1 MDGLRTV
8 VLIAATV
15 ATGLMA
21 GVFGIYAVAIMPGL
35 RTTDDRTFIGAYQAI
50 DRAIINPL
58 FLVTFLGALIL
69 SIAAALLNLG
79 GDSRSVPFWAA
90 AAAVLYLVAVVI
102 TFAVHLPLNDA
113 LKAAGAPADLA
124 DPAAVREAFAESR
137 WVAWNIV
144 RTVTST
150 AAFACLG
157 WALVLWG
164 RAHVA
169 G

>member
-21 GVFGIYAVAIMPGL
+21 GVFGTYAVAIMPGL
-35 RTTDDRTFIGAYQAI
+35 RATDDRTFIGAYQAI

-58 FLVTFLGALIL
+58 FLATFMGALIL
-69 SIAAALLNLG
+69 SIAAVLLNVG
-79 GDSRSVPFWAA
+79 GDSRSVLLWTA

-113 LKAAGAPADLA
+113 LKAAGAPADLV
-124 DPAAVREAFAESR
+124 DPAAVREAFAEAR
-137 WVAWNIV
+137 WVAWNVV

-150 AAFACLG
+150 AAFVCLG
-157 WALVLWG
+157 WALVVWG
-164 RAHVA
+164 KARA
-169 G
+169 

>member
-15 ATGLMA
+15 ATGLIA

-58 FLVTFLGALIL
+58 FLATFLGALIL

-79 GDSRSVPFWAA
+79 GNNRSVLLWAA

-124 DPAAVREAFAESR
+124 DPAVVREAFAEAR
-137 WVAWNIV
+137 WAAWNIA

-150 AAFACLG
+150 AAFAFLG

-164 RAHVA
+164 RIQAA
-169 G
+169 S

>member
-8 VLIAATV
+8 VLIMATV

-58 FLVTFLGALIL
+58 FLATFLGALIL
-69 SIAAALLNLG
+69 SIAAALLSFG
-79 GDSRSVPFWAA
+79 GDSGSVLFWAA

-150 AAFACLG
+150 AAFICLG

-164 RAHVA
+164 RTQAA
-169 G
+169 S